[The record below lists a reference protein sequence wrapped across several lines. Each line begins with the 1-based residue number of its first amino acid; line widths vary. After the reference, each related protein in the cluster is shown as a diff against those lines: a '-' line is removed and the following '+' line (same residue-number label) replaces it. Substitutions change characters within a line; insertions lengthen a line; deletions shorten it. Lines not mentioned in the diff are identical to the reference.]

1 MAALTASPAPS
12 SAAPALTPTPALS
25 TDTGANE
32 GLVAALAARAG
43 VDAASR
49 SVSREAL
56 DGVLPALTPAA
67 PAAAVEAAPVAVAP
81 PAPPAPPAP
90 AAPASPPVAAAPA
103 PIGVDTRTYAAAGA
117 SRGLGAN
124 ARAVYSA
131 IRAQF
136 GITNIGGYRAGGGDH
151 GAGKACD
158 VMTSNRAVGDAVAA
172 YAIAHA
178 RELKIKYVIWRQRIY
193 MMDRPGWRMM
203 EDRGGATANHYDH
216 VHISVY

>member
-1 MAALTASPAPS
+1 M
-12 SAAPALTPTPALS
+12 
-25 TDTGANE
+25 
-32 GLVAALAARAG
+32 
-43 VDAASR
+43 ASR
-49 SVSREAL
+49 SDSRDAR
-56 DGVLPALTPAA
+56 DVVRPVQA
-67 PAAAVEAAPVAVAP
+67 PASATAAVAVAVVP
-81 PAPPAPPAP
+81 TPVPAANDAAAP
-90 AAPASPPVAAAPA
+90 AAPAVAAASVPS
-103 PIGVDTRTYAAAGA
+103 GVDTGSYAAAGA
-117 SRGLGAN
+117 SRGLGLN

-131 IRAQF
+131 VRAQF

-193 MMDRPGWRMM
+193 MMDQPGWRMM
-203 EDRGGATANHYDH
+203 ADRGSITANHYDH